1 MDTTLLLP
9 GKEDALARPDVGL
22 ERFLKIDLKTARE
35 VDGVSRDAAAV
46 GFTPP
51 AKEASDDDLVE
62 MEFENNG
69 RRWRQWTTVGQLR
82 SDFARAGAV
91 TVNRDGRQE
100 FTIPYAWEA
109 SDKTRFGATEIAL
122 KALKVFGIDI
132 DIKGKVIDKI
142 ADPTAKRAAASV
154 AAYFES
160 QIEKYHP
167 FGLYRFEKLPEV
179 GEQITSP
186 AQLSAAEPLLLFLH
200 GTASSSAG
208 SFGKLAGKPEWDALR
223 KAYAGR
229 ILALE
234 HRTFSVTPIQNALDA
249 AQLLPDG
256 ARLHLVSHSR
266 GGLVG
271 EMLCLGQAGASRAN
285 FDALTERF
293 AGGKDASLAAEREAQ
308 RQQLKQLWELLEKKK
323 IRVERFVRVACPAR
337 GTTLASKRMDVLA
350 SAVIN
355 AVGFIPGIKENPLA
369 EFTYDLAKA
378 TLLALV
384 KQKADPRSLPGIEAM
399 VPDSPIIEFLNDA
412 ALATQAD
419 LAVIAGDIEVGN
431 LKSTIPALIGNSFFW
446 AQNDLVVNTRSMS
459 EGMRREGGAVCYFD
473 QGADVSHFNYFIND
487 DTRRM
492 LQRWL
497 MRGESDRIGEFKPI
511 VRETRVARD
520 GRVEEWLEA
529 EARPVEAFES
539 YTLRVSVSH
548 GDLRN
553 SKYPVAVGHYDG
565 DGIVSAEKYIDYQ
578 LGGRLSKRA
587 GMKLYP
593 GPIGT
598 AEVIMGGEAAAP
610 AGALIIGLGEMNQL
624 SPEAVRTGVTTAA
637 LRYAAHVYENAPD
650 DGVQSAGFSSLLIGT
665 YGGNALRIKD
675 AVSAVLQG
683 AMQAN
688 RVLQEQKLWDRVRI
702 DHIELV
708 EIYEDCAIEA
718 IHAAHRISADPPLDF
733 ADKVTIEV
741 GPRELVSIG
750 GGRYQRPPSD
760 YETYWWSR
768 IQVTATKDR
777 KDRQDGLEFLLLTD
791 RARAEASTQGTQRQL
806 VDQMVTRAIDQTR
819 YEPKLSSALFELLIR
834 AGEQRTPLTAGDL
847 RFYADVAKADPHPG
861 MLGGILSLAL
871 ADSNPRWEFANEEA
885 IAVSHF
891 NRAAAWR
898 LFTVY
903 RQEQPTS
910 PQMAGMYLDLIRL
923 YSTSNEPGVAA
934 ELLAEFGRRYADAP
948 QFAEVATALA
958 DSYLHLGK
966 HDEERA
972 IRQQIMDAA
981 GRRRR
986 SGARLVPV
994 ASAGGM
1000 EPTAVSPTIIAPP
1013 QEQSEGEDPA
1023 PAPGRRLLA
1032 PPRQGPP
1039 PEIDPDYLPA
1049 LNRLVA
1055 SLARERRTADI
1066 LALYSR
1072 EIAKYP
1078 DEQGLYEQRLQ
1089 WLGQTSLI
1097 DEQLRVYQEAI
1108 RRFPTN
1114 LWTDRLAR
1122 WYLRQGRRQE
1132 FEKYAHEVVERLDDA
1147 QAEEFIRKF
1156 AGAGAGATATAF
1168 EAGLYESLHR
1178 VALRRFPHNLR
1189 FAEGL
1194 LRFYANRRQW
1204 EPWRALAAEYYFESK
1219 PIREQYLEQLAA
1231 EGRLREQAAIA
1242 RGRDSAIYRL
1252 FRADAAIRLANFE
1265 EAVADYRELCRRYPN
1280 RPDFAE
1286 RLVALTRSF
1295 GQKDAAALDEAAGI
1309 QQALADQHPSFEGYR
1324 TTAGE
1329 LQAERG
1335 DYRQAR
1341 AQWERLLQLGVGEKE
1356 VYLNAA
1362 TVYWDYFQ
1370 YDDALRVLRALR
1382 RQKRDESLYA
1392 FQMGALLE
1400 AKRETGAAIA
1410 EYVKELDEGAENH
1423 ARAVRRLST
1432 LCGRNGVPAIIDAA
1446 VRRELARAGD
1456 RASLTLGYAAFLDE
1470 AGRWTEAAA
1479 LLRRAASRG

>member
-819 YEPKLSSALFELLIR
+819 YEPKLSSALFELLIPNALKDQAEHVQLIVDRESARYPWELLTERSQPEKPLATRIGILRQFKSDDGRPRPQSSRGVEALVVGDTADSGLAELGR
-834 AGEQRTPLTAGDL
+834 AGRGP
-847 RFYADVAKADPHPG
+847 
-861 MLGGILSLAL
+861 
-871 ADSNPRWEFANEEA
+871 
-885 IAVSHF
+885 
-891 NRAAAWR
+891 
-898 LFTVY
+898 
-903 RQEQPTS
+903 
-910 PQMAGMYLDLIRL
+910 
-923 YSTSNEPGVAA
+923 
-934 ELLAEFGRRYADAP
+934 
-948 QFAEVATALA
+948 
-958 DSYLHLGK
+958 
-966 HDEERA
+966 
-972 IRQQIMDAA
+972 
-981 GRRRR
+981 
-986 SGARLVPV
+986 AR
-994 ASAGGM
+994 
-1000 EPTAVSPTIIAPP
+1000 
-1013 QEQSEGEDPA
+1013 
-1023 PAPGRRLLA
+1023 
-1032 PPRQGPP
+1032 
-1039 PEIDPDYLPA
+1039 
-1049 LNRLVA
+1049 
-1055 SLARERRTADI
+1055 RRTA
-1066 LALYSR
+1066 
-1072 EIAKYP
+1072 
-1078 DEQGLYEQRLQ
+1078 
-1089 WLGQTSLI
+1089 
-1097 DEQLRVYQEAI
+1097 
-1108 RRFPTN
+1108 
-1114 LWTDRLAR
+1114 AR
-1122 WYLRQGRRQE
+1122 
-1132 FEKYAHEVVERLDDA
+1132 
-1147 QAEEFIRKF
+1147 
-1156 AGAGAGATATAF
+1156 
-1168 EAGLYESLHR
+1168 
-1178 VALRRFPHNLR
+1178 
-1189 FAEGL
+1189 
-1194 LRFYANRRQW
+1194 
-1204 EPWRALAAEYYFESK
+1204 RALQRRRAD
-1219 PIREQYLEQLAA
+1219 Q
-1231 EGRLREQAAIA
+1231 EGR
-1242 RGRDSAIYRL
+1242 
-1252 FRADAAIRLANFE
+1252 AD
-1265 EAVADYRELCRRYPN
+1265 DH
-1280 RPDFAE
+1280 
-1286 RLVALTRSF
+1286 
-1295 GQKDAAALDEAAGI
+1295 Q
-1309 QQALADQHPSFEGYR
+1309 
-1324 TTAGE
+1324 
-1329 LQAERG
+1329 
-1335 DYRQAR
+1335 
-1341 AQWERLLQLGVGEKE
+1341 
-1356 VYLNAA
+1356 
-1362 TVYWDYFQ
+1362 
-1370 YDDALRVLRALR
+1370 RALR
-1382 RQKRDESLYA
+1382 ARIPDSAYRRARRLRSRGCRQ
-1392 FQMGALLE
+1392 
-1400 AKRETGAAIA
+1400 
-1410 EYVKELDEGAENH
+1410 
-1423 ARAVRRLST
+1423 VRR
-1432 LCGRNGVPAIIDAA
+1432 R
-1446 VRRELARAGD
+1446 AR
-1456 RASLTLGYAAFLDE
+1456 
-1470 AGRWTEAAA
+1470 
-1479 LLRRAASRG
+1479 